1 MTRLRLLI
9 IGYGCLLAGLTLI
22 YRSLTGIPA
31 FDQLKTITG
40 SVSFESRVRTY
51 RGMSAK
57 DTIFLIDG
65 KAPGYAYLDW
75 FPAIE
80 DLSSRMRAG
89 DTITVWYKES
99 TDPWAWQI
107 NKGDTTIVPYQAV
120 ADAVKANNR
129 FDPLLGI
136 FVLALSA
143 LAFKKLRALRRAGA
157 ATPS

>member
-1 MTRLRLLI
+1 MTKLRLLI
-9 IGYGCLLAGLTLI
+9 IGYGCLFAGLTLI
-22 YRSLTGIPA
+22 YRSITGIPA
-31 FDQLKTITG
+31 FDELKTITG
-40 SVSFESRVRTY
+40 SVSFETRVRTY

-80 DLSSRMRAG
+80 DLSSGIREG

-107 NKGDTTIVPYQAV
+107 NKGNTTIVPYQAI
-120 ADAVKANNR
+120 ANAVKANNR
-129 FDPLLGI
+129 FDPLLGMG
-136 FVLALSA
+136 VLVLSA
-143 LAFKKLRALRRAGA
+143 LAFKMLRTQRLSTR
-157 ATPS
+157 